1 MKNIFKALTQT
12 REKVTKAFNILTKN
26 KVASDS
32 IDELEQLL
40 LSADMG
46 YETVESILNLVKN
59 NKDEDFI
66 INVQEHL
73 IRILPKVDKDLT
85 VFNEPSII
93 IVIGVNG
100 TGKTTTVAKLAK
112 FYKGQNNEV
121 LMIAADTYRAAAI
134 DQLKLWSKRLDVKIV
149 YNDKSQQPSSVLFDG
164 LNAAKSNQIET
175 VIVDTAGRL
184 HTYKNLMQELE
195 KMYYLAKNKFPEYKV
210 STLMT
215 LDASFGQNSLIQV
228 EEFLKF
234 IEIDSVI
241 LTKMDGTAKGG
252 IVFPLYKNLNVPV
265 SFMGLGEDVD
275 DLIIF
280 DSSEYVKSLIGT
292 NE

>member
-112 FYKGQNNEV
+112 FYKDQNNEV
-121 LMIAADTYRAAAI
+121 LMIAADTYRAAAV

-149 YNDKSQQPSSVLFDG
+149 YNDNSQQPSSVLFDG

-228 EEFLKF
+228 KEFLKF
-234 IEIDSVI
+234 VEIDSAI

-265 SFMGLGEDVD
+265 SFLGLGEDID

>member
-112 FYKGQNNEV
+112 FYKDQNNEV
-121 LMIAADTYRAAAI
+121 LMIAADTYRAAAV

-149 YNDKSQQPSSVLFDG
+149 YNDNSQQPSSVLFDG

-195 KMYYLAKNKFPEYKV
+195 KMYFLAKNKFPEYNV

-228 EEFLKF
+228 KEFLKF
-234 IEIDSVI
+234 VEIDSAI

-265 SFMGLGEDVD
+265 SFLGLGEDID

>member
-12 REKVTKAFNILTKN
+12 REKVTKAFKILTKN

-32 IDELEQLL
+32 IYELEQLL

-66 INVQEHL
+66 INVQEYL
-73 IRILPKVDKDLT
+73 IDILPKVDKYLT
-85 VFNEPSII
+85 IFNEPSII

-195 KMYYLAKNKFPEYKV
+195 KMYFLAKNKFPEYNV

-228 EEFLKF
+228 KEFLKF
-234 IEIDSVI
+234 VEIDSAI

-265 SFMGLGEDVD
+265 SFLGLGEDID

>member
-66 INVQEHL
+66 INVKEHL

-265 SFMGLGEDVD
+265 SFLGLGEDVD

>member
-1 MKNIFKALTQT
+1 MGKIFQALSQT
-12 REKVTKAFNILTKN
+12 REKVSKAFKMLSKN
-26 KVASDS
+26 KISSDS

-46 YETVESILNLVKN
+46 FETVELILNVAKN
-59 NKDEDFI
+59 NKNEDFFAK
-66 INVQEHL
+66 VQEYL
-73 IRILPKVDKDLT
+73 ISILPTVDKDLT
-85 VFNEPSII
+85 ILNKPTTIMV
-93 IVIGVNG
+93 VGVNG
-100 TGKTTTVAKLAK
+100 TGKTTTAAKLAK
-112 FYKGQNNEV
+112 FYKDQNKEV

-134 DQLKLWSKRLDVKIV
+134 DQLKLWSNRIDVNII
-149 YNDKSQQPSSVLFDG
+149 YNDKSKQPSSVLFDG
-164 LNAAKSNQIET
+164 LNAAKSNKVEI

-265 SFMGLGEDVD
+265 SFLGLGEDVD

>member
-12 REKVTKAFNILTKN
+12 REKVTKAFKILTKN

-121 LMIAADTYRAAAI
+121 LMIAADTYRAAAV

-265 SFMGLGEDVD
+265 SFLGLGEDVD

-280 DSSEYVKSLIGT
+280 DSSEYVKNLIGT

>member
-280 DSSEYVKSLIGT
+280 DSSEYVKNLIGT

>member
-12 REKVTKAFNILTKN
+12 REKVAKAFKVLTKN
-26 KVASDS
+26 KVTSDS
-32 IDELEQLL
+32 IDELEKLL

-121 LMIAADTYRAAAI
+121 LMIAADTYRAAAV

-228 EEFLKF
+228 KEFLKF
-234 IEIDSVI
+234 IDIDSVI

-265 SFMGLGEDVD
+265 SFLGFGEDVD

-280 DSSEYVKSLIGT
+280 DSSEYVKSLIGI

>member
-32 IDELEQLL
+32 IDKLEQLL

-112 FYKGQNNEV
+112 FYKDQNNEV
-121 LMIAADTYRAAAI
+121 LMIAADTYRAAAV

-265 SFMGLGEDVD
+265 SFLGLGEDVD

>member
-1 MKNIFKALTQT
+1 MGKIFQALSQT
-12 REKVTKAFNILTKN
+12 REKISKAFKILSKN
-26 KVASDS
+26 KVSSDS

-112 FYKGQNNEV
+112 FYKDQNNEV

-265 SFMGLGEDVD
+265 SFLGLGEDVD

-280 DSSEYVKSLIGT
+280 DSSEYVKSLIGI

>member
-195 KMYYLAKNKFPEYKV
+195 KMYFLAKNKFPEYNV

-228 EEFLKF
+228 KEFLKF
-234 IEIDSVI
+234 VEIDSAI

-252 IVFPLYKNLNVPV
+252 IVSPLYNNLNVPV
-265 SFMGLGEDVD
+265 SFLGLGEDID

>member
-12 REKVTKAFNILTKN
+12 REKVAKAFKVLTKN
-26 KVASDS
+26 KVTSDS
-32 IDELEQLL
+32 IDELEKLL

-73 IRILPKVDKDLT
+73 IGILPKVDKDLT

-112 FYKGQNNEV
+112 FYKDQNNEV
-121 LMIAADTYRAAAI
+121 LMIAADTYRAAAV

-149 YNDKSQQPSSVLFDG
+149 YNDNSQQPSSVLFDG

-280 DSSEYVKSLIGT
+280 DSSEYVKNLIGT

>member
-12 REKVTKAFNILTKN
+12 REKVTKAFKILTKN

-265 SFMGLGEDVD
+265 SFLGLGEDVD

>member
-12 REKVTKAFNILTKN
+12 REKVAKAFKVLTKN
-26 KVASDS
+26 KVTSDS
-32 IDELEQLL
+32 IDELEKLL

-66 INVQEHL
+66 INVKEHL

-121 LMIAADTYRAAAI
+121 LMIAADTYRAAAV

-195 KMYYLAKNKFPEYKV
+195 KMYFLAKNKFPEYNV

-228 EEFLKF
+228 KEFLKF
-234 IEIDSVI
+234 VEIDSAI
-241 LTKMDGTAKGG
+241 LTKMDGTARGG

-265 SFMGLGEDVD
+265 SFLGLGEDID

>member
-46 YETVESILNLVKN
+46 YETVESILNLLKN

-265 SFMGLGEDVD
+265 SFLGLGEDID

>member
-121 LMIAADTYRAAAI
+121 LMIAADTYRAAAV

-265 SFMGLGEDVD
+265 SFLGLGEDVD

>member
-121 LMIAADTYRAAAI
+121 LMIAADTYRAAAV

>member
-40 LSADMG
+40 LSSDMG
-46 YETVESILNLVKN
+46 YETVESIINLVKN

-66 INVQEHL
+66 INIQEHL

-265 SFMGLGEDVD
+265 SFLGFGEDVD

>member
-12 REKVTKAFNILTKN
+12 REKVAKAFKVLTKN
-26 KVASDS
+26 KVTTDS
-32 IDELEQLL
+32 IDELEKLL

-112 FYKGQNNEV
+112 FYKDQNNEV
-121 LMIAADTYRAAAI
+121 LMIAADTYRAAAV

-149 YNDKSQQPSSVLFDG
+149 YNDNSQQPSSVLFDG

-265 SFMGLGEDVD
+265 SFLGLGEDVD

>member
-149 YNDKSQQPSSVLFDG
+149 YNDNSQQPSSVLFDG

-228 EEFLKF
+228 KEFLKF
-234 IEIDSVI
+234 IDIDSVI

-265 SFMGLGEDVD
+265 SFLGLGEDVD

-280 DSSEYVKSLIGT
+280 DSSEYVKSLIGI

>member
-112 FYKGQNNEV
+112 FYKDQNNEV
-121 LMIAADTYRAAAI
+121 LMIAADTYRAAAV

-265 SFMGLGEDVD
+265 SFLGLGEDVD

>member
-12 REKVTKAFNILTKN
+12 REKVTKAFKILTKN

-112 FYKGQNNEV
+112 FYKDQNNEV
-121 LMIAADTYRAAAI
+121 LMIAADTYRAAAV

-195 KMYYLAKNKFPEYKV
+195 KMYFLAKNKFPEYKV

-265 SFMGLGEDVD
+265 SFLGLGEDVD

-280 DSSEYVKSLIGT
+280 DSSEYVKSLIGI

>member
-12 REKVTKAFNILTKN
+12 REKVTKAFKILTKN

-112 FYKGQNNEV
+112 FYKDQNNEV

-234 IEIDSVI
+234 IEVDSVI

-265 SFMGLGEDVD
+265 SFLGLGEDVD

-280 DSSEYVKSLIGT
+280 DSSEYVKSLIGI

>member
-85 VFNEPSII
+85 VFNEPAII

-265 SFMGLGEDVD
+265 SFLGLGEDVD

-280 DSSEYVKSLIGT
+280 DSSEYVKSLIGI

>member
-12 REKVTKAFNILTKN
+12 REKVTKAFKILTKN

-265 SFMGLGEDVD
+265 SFLGLGEDVD

-280 DSSEYVKSLIGT
+280 DSSEYVKSLIGI

>member
-112 FYKGQNNEV
+112 FYKDQNNEV
-121 LMIAADTYRAAAI
+121 LMIAADTYRAAAV

-149 YNDKSQQPSSVLFDG
+149 YNDNSQQPSSVLFDG

-215 LDASFGQNSLIQV
+215 LDAAFGQNSLIQV

-265 SFMGLGEDVD
+265 SFLGLGEDVD
-275 DLIIF
+275 DFIIF

>member
-12 REKVTKAFNILTKN
+12 REKVTKAFNILTQN

-112 FYKGQNNEV
+112 FYKDQNNEV
-121 LMIAADTYRAAAI
+121 LMIAADTYRAAAV

-149 YNDKSQQPSSVLFDG
+149 YNDNSQQPSSVLFDG

-195 KMYYLAKNKFPEYKV
+195 KIYFLAKNKFPEYNV

-228 EEFLKF
+228 KEFLKF
-234 IEIDSVI
+234 VEIDSAI

-265 SFMGLGEDVD
+265 SFLGLGEDID